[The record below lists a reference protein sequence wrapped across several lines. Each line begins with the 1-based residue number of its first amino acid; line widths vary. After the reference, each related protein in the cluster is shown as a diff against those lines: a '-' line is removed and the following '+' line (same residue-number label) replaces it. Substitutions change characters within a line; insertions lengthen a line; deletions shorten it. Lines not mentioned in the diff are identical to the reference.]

1 MEGKA
6 KSLVREMMASIETWV
21 KEIVAEAETVAAATG
36 AADRPREAAAPGS
49 GAPGGASVAGAAPGS
64 RYQFE
69 RLGYFCVDPDS
80 SEDRLVF
87 NRTVTLKDT
96 WARIQKA
103 RKK

>member
-1 MEGKA
+1 MRSGVQTVILA
-6 KSLVREMMASIETWV
+6 KLVPKFMSHSLRISL
-21 KEIVAEAETVAAATG
+21 
-36 AADRPREAAAPGS
+36 
-49 GAPGGASVAGAAPGS
+49 AGAASGS

-69 RLGYFCVDPDS
+69 RKGYFCVDPDS

-87 NRTVTLKDT
+87 NRTVTLKDR